1 MNKIEIGGKQYP
13 CRITMGALRRYKQIE
28 GEDISQMGND
38 TAKVGT
44 LLFCAVQSACKA
56 DGVPFDDDIDTFA
69 DRVDLTTIGDFA
81 NAITGAGEGK
91 KKTAKP

>member
-1 MNKIEIGGKQYP
+1 MNKIEISGKQYP

-38 TAKVGT
+38 TTKVGT

-56 DGVPFDDDIDTFA
+56 DGVPFDYDIDTFA
-69 DRVDLTTIGDFA
+69 DTVDLTKIAEFA
-81 NAITGAGEGK
+81 NLITDGDGSK